1 MPLEFSSRFGFGFVF
16 VQTYTHTTG
25 LEFYRNLARH
35 GGMWQNADGVRWAS
49 EEVAGESAVIAAAE
63 VPVLIREQT
72 PFSIYSSIQ
81 SDNLYV

>member
-1 MPLEFSSRFGFGFVF
+1 
-16 VQTYTHTTG
+16 
-25 LEFYRNLARH
+25 LARH
-35 GGMWQNADGVRWAS
+35 GMWQNADGVRWAS

-81 SDNLYV
+81 SDNLFN